1 MPLLD
6 AMIFVL
12 HNNFFRF
19 ATRRAFN
26 QLEILYNCILEETQA
41 ADGVFYDELKKL
53 SYQETL
59 AWPMQ
64 NSPVIYDDM
73 SKEEHE
79 IFLAREETEG
89 LERARQRCLEDPLP
103 RLRS

>member
-12 HNNFFRF
+12 QNNFFRF

-26 QLEILYNCILEETQA
+26 QLEILYNCILKETQA
-41 ADGVFYDELKKL
+41 ADGVFSNELKKL
-53 SYQETL
+53 SHL
-59 AWPMQ
+59 VWPMQ

-79 IFLAREETEG
+79 ILLASEETEG
-89 LERARQRCLEDPLP
+89 PERARQRCLEDPLP
-103 RLRS
+103 